1 MSCAGMAQG
10 VWGWGYHRSVH
21 LEGSVQRGSL
31 SAHFPRYKGKACHHR
46 FRSKAFSKCMFLND
60 LCELRSH
67 SLNFLNFLC
76 WCWISNLNHETTL
89 CWNLWHLGEKVEDP
103 SLPISLTFGF
113 CLPFHVGRIR
123 NCWTAR
129 SCACIWS
136 RNLSANCL
144 LVVKH
149 FSAFLI
155 SEASSKRMET
165 SNLLS
170 FWWVMMNP
178 SSEYYI
184 CIWAQA
190 THCQNI
196 SSFRVSSLTTL
207 ICQHVMMHRLMF
219 SSITIPRDLDKFYS
233 LMPPSSFNP
242 AGTWSSLW
250 SESMLHW

>member
-67 SLNFLNFLC
+67 AMNFLNFLC

-89 CWNLWHLGEKVEDP
+89 CWNLWHLWEKVEDP
-103 SLPISLTFGF
+103 PLPISLTFGF
-113 CLPFHVGRIR
+113 CLPFHGWQDQKLLESKKLCVYLIEK
-123 NCWTAR
+123 
-129 SCACIWS
+129 S
-136 RNLSANCL
+136 LSQLPPGGETFLGIFDLRGFQQKNGDL
-144 LVVKH
+144 KFVKFLVSDDEPFFRVLYLYL
-149 FSAFLI
+149 S
-155 SEASSKRMET
+155 T
-165 SNLLS
+165 SDTL
-170 FWWVMMNP
+170 P
-178 SSEYYI
+178 
-184 CIWAQA
+184 
-190 THCQNI
+190 NI

-233 LMPPSSFNP
+233 SMPPSSFNP